1 MSNERKPSTSRP
13 TKAPQKPTAK
23 DSSEKWVTREDLDEI
38 FNNGK
43 PELTQEERETID
55 RYYLQLGFRDDT
67 EEMIGKTS
75 IYVR

>member
-1 MSNERKPSTSRP
+1 MTNERKRATSRP
-13 TKAPQKPTAK
+13 AKAPPKPVAK
-23 DSSEKWVTREDLDEI
+23 DSSEKLVTREDLDEI
-38 FNNGK
+38 FTNGK

-55 RYYLQLGFRDDT
+55 RYYLQKGFRDDT

>member
-1 MSNERKPSTSRP
+1 MTNERKRATSRP
-13 TKAPQKPTAK
+13 AKAPPKPTAN
-23 DSSEKWVTREDLDEI
+23 DSSEKLVTREDLYEI

-43 PELTQEERETID
+43 PELTEEERETID
-55 RYYLQLGFRDDT
+55 RYYLQLGFIDDT